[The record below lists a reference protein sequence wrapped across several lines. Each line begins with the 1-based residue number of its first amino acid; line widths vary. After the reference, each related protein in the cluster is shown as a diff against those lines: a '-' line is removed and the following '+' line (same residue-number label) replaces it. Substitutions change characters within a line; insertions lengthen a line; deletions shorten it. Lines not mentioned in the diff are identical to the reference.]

1 MIPALRARVWASAR
15 SQDRVRSTKMDI
27 LSSTGWRRLGASAL
41 PFVIIVA
48 LWQWIGADSGPRSV
62 FLPTPGAVLRALYEL
77 FRDGEF
83 YADIGWSVLRV
94 TVAFG
99 LSALVAIPVGLVAG
113 RFRWVALFV
122 HPVNDFTR
130 YLPVPSLVPLC
141 ILWVGIGDLNKIL
154 VIFLGTVF
162 QLIPL
167 VADCATTVPESFID
181 MGRIYGAS
189 RFQVIA
195 RVVIP
200 WCSPTIYDHC
210 RVALGWAWSYLVIAE
225 LVATTSGIGRVIIQA
240 QRFIQTPKVIAG
252 ILVIGILGLLFDQAF
267 RIMRPRLFRWT

>member
-1 MIPALRARVWASAR
+1 ML
-15 SQDRVRSTKMDI
+15 
-27 LSSTGWRRLGASAL
+27 LSSRWRKLATSAL
-41 PFVIIVA
+41 PFVIIGAV
-48 LWQWIGADSGPRSV
+48 WQWFGSDSGPRSV
-62 FLPTPGAVLRALYEL
+62 FLPTPTTVFKALYEL

-83 YADIGWSVLRV
+83 YADIGASVLRL
-94 TVAFG
+94 TAAFA
-99 LSALVAIPVGLVAG
+99 LSALVAIPVGLMAG
-113 RFRWVALFV
+113 RSHWVALFV
-122 HPVNDFTR
+122 NPVNDFAR

-141 ILWVGIGDLNKIL
+141 ILWVGIGNENKIL

-189 RFQVIA
+189 RAQVIA
-195 RVVIP
+195 RVVVP
-200 WCSPTIYDHC
+200 WCAPTIYDHC

-240 QRFIQTPKVIAG
+240 QRFIQTPKVIAS

-267 RIMRPRLFRWT
+267 RIMRPRLFTWT